1 MTTFQ
6 SQKLHTSV
14 SKTLRYSGFKNAKCK
29 FNNEMQDFEIQ
40 IKGIS
45 EELLKD
51 TLTAIWSLYKR
62 TDINILN

>member
-14 SKTLRYSGFKNAKCK
+14 AKTLRYSGFKNAKCR
-29 FNNEMQDFEIQ
+29 FNAEMQDFEIQ

-45 EELLKD
+45 EDLLKD
-51 TLTAIWSLYKR
+51 TLTEIWGLYKR